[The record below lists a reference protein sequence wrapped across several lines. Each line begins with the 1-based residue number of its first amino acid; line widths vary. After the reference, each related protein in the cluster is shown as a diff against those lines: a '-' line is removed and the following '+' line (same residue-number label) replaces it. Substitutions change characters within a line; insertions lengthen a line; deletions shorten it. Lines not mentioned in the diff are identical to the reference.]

1 MKNLAVYITLKEI
14 WMWDYGGDLISH
26 ELARLSQEGDSAG
39 TGALQTKGKVEF
51 DIKSRRAL
59 LSEEEVRNED
69 EAGPLDPPPDF
80 ETKNKAVWGV
90 RSNKEKAHAI
100 VWVLPEEESDDEDKT
115 CTSDAAEKTK
125 FNPDH
130 RPEFFSHVPVDFSD
144 DESDAGSEE
153 NFEFADFTINDVEF
167 GDADDLEHDDEYKP
181 RSRSEGGVREEWIME
196 RPGGGDG
203 SRDDLPEKDAVGRSG
218 FNPAGKFSSLAML
231 QDKALTVHVRADSGD
246 ESSSS
251 VEFMGLEEAPPPPPH
266 VPSFAQPPRG
276 GVVPPA
282 GEDSDS
288 DDTLLTILD
297 PPAAVATEGDAWRA
311 RMASKPKPADYSSE
325 DSLEN
330 EQPPKRQKKVLATME
345 VRFKGRVTRVRK
357 GS

>member
-1 MKNLAVYITLKEI
+1 MYQHINKCMPKDDEILKASVDVFAQLPGSRNAFQEYFGGIRGRVEI
-14 WMWDYGGDLISH
+14 L
-26 ELARLSQEGDSAG
+26 
-39 TGALQTKGKVEF
+39 
-51 DIKSRRAL
+51 
-59 LSEEEVRNED
+59 
-69 EAGPLDPPPDF
+69 
-80 ETKNKAVWGV
+80 
-90 RSNKEKAHAI
+90 RSNPRELSNPPGIVYTFPGLKSEHKTGGYPAI
-100 VWVLPEEESDDEDKT
+100 PTTFDNWSIDHYQRLHETFKLPARCCESDMQRLQSLIVYEIQYLRGCDLQWVPQP
-115 CTSDAAEKTK
+115 AGK
-125 FNPDH
+125 FSSLAMLQGKALTA
-130 RPEFFSHVPVDFSD
+130 RVR
-144 DESDAGSEE
+144 AG
-153 NFEFADFTINDVEF
+153 A
-167 GDADDLEHDDEYKP
+167 
-181 RSRSEGGVREEWIME
+181 GG
-196 RPGGGDG
+196 
-203 SRDDLPEKDAVGRSG
+203 PEKDAVGRSG

-251 VEFMGLEEAPPPPPH
+251 VEFLGLEEAPPPPPH
-266 VPSFAQPPRG
+266 VPSFAQPPLG
-276 GVVPPA
+276 GMVPPA

-297 PPAAVATEGDAWRA
+297 PPAAVATEGDDWRA